1 MGSFKISEIG
11 RVFQEMRKE
20 KGWSQKDLASKANV
34 SLHKVKEYERAG
46 GPMPSLETT
55 YKVARALGYDLRLT
69 RREEKKRCRRKS

>member
-1 MGSFKISEIG
+1 MGRYKLSEIG
-11 RVFQEMRKE
+11 QALKEMRQD
-20 KGWSQKDLASKANV
+20 KGWTQKKLASMANV
-34 SLHKVKEYERAG
+34 SLYKVKEYERAG